1 MKDPTG
7 MLCEPFL
14 NLGVFVGSVVVGDGV
29 DDLASGHDPFH
40 AVEELDEFLMS
51 MAGHAAANHG
61 SIENVHGREQG
72 RRAVALVVMG
82 HSSALS
88 RL

>member
-7 MLCEPFL
+7 MLGEPFL

-51 MAGHAAANHG
+51 MAGHAAANNVQRDKQDENPA
-61 SIENVHGREQG
+61 SIKMRTRGWRIVGR
-72 RRAVALVVMG
+72 A
-82 HSSALS
+82 
-88 RL
+88 